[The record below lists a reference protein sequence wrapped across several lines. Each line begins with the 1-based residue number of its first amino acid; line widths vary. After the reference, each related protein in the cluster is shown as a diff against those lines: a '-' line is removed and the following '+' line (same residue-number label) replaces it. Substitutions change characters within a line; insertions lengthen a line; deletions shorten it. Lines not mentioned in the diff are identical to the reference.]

1 MFSAAA
7 DAARVQASFH
17 ALRHTFATAMLRFP
31 RVGRRTSLT

>member
-17 ALRHTFATAMLRFP
+17 ALRHTFATAMLRFLQ
-31 RVGRRTSLT
+31 RMAEHELT